1 MARRPHRDH
10 RLFDA
15 ELELSLPNQFPVA
28 ARRQPGVD
36 VVAREYDVTAKVEP
50 PPVASAIGN
59 RPQRRGKSGI
69 ALAANAPVKAT
80 QVNPGHS

>member
-10 RLFDA
+10 RLFA
-15 ELELSLPNQFPVA
+15 AKLELSLPNQFQVA
-28 ARRQPGVD
+28 AQRQPGND
-36 VVAREYDVTAKVEP
+36 VVARKYDVTAKVEP

-69 ALAANAPVKAT
+69 ALAANAPAEAT
-80 QVNPGHS
+80 RVNPGHS